1 MDIVRNSRRQAGR
14 FVSLTGV
21 LLATLLPAIAPVIV
35 SADTLSQRSIALSSS
50 VTGATS
56 DLEVIFNTSA
66 NIQSFDVTF
75 CDAASGTC
83 NAPTGLAAGS
93 VTATSG
99 GTIGTNTANK
109 IQVATGSAVSAVDFK
124 GAGLTNPSSAGTI
137 YARIVAYDTATYT
150 DPVDDGTVALAIT
163 DGINV
168 GGDVLETLTFCVQ
181 GGDTTL
187 TDCSGSSAPDVVL
200 GTDGVL
206 ATTGGA
212 SSGDQGVQTFL
223 ATNAS
228 GGAVINLKSGTA
240 DCAGLTLQGHESDG
254 DHGCE
259 IAAIT
264 SAGGLALAGITNTT
278 AQFGMSVA
286 TVANLTPVTDW
297 NDTTKYFM
305 DSDVTSAYGAQ
316 VLSTDA
322 PVAAGTAGM
331 TFAASATPTTPAGHY
346 YANLSL
352 IATGKY

>member
-21 LLATLLPAIAPVIV
+21 LLATLLPAIAPVMV
-35 SADTLSQRSIALSSS
+35 SADTLTARSVTLSSS
-50 VTGATS
+50 VTKATS
-56 DLEVIFNTSA
+56 DLEVKFNTSA
-66 NIQSFDVTF
+66 NVQSFDVTF
-75 CDAASGTC
+75 CDAAGGTC
-83 NAPTGLAAGS
+83 NAPTGLVATN

-109 IQVATGSAVSAVDFK
+109 IQVTTGSAVSTVDFK
-124 GAGLTNPSSAGTI
+124 GAGLTNPDNAGTI
-137 YARIVAYDTATYT
+137 YARINAYSDTAYT
-150 DPVDDGTVALAIT
+150 TSVDTGAVALAFT
-163 DGINV
+163 DGVNV

-187 TDCSGSSAPDVVL
+187 TDCSGSTAPDVVL

-206 ATTGGA
+206 STTGGA

-223 ATNAS
+223 ATNARN
-228 GGAVINLKSGTA
+228 GAVINLKSGTA
-240 DCAGLTLQGHESDG
+240 NCSGLTLQGHEGDTE
-254 DHGCE
+254 DHGCL
-259 IAAIT
+259 IT
-264 SAGGLALAGITNTT
+264 ALGSPTALAGITNTT

-286 TVANLTPVTDW
+286 TVANLTPVTNW
-297 NDTTKYFM
+297 ATTTNYFM
-305 DSDVTSAYGAQ
+305 DSAVTSAYGAQ
-316 VLSTDA
+316 VLSTDD

-346 YANLSL
+346 YANLSM